1 MSHDTSDKF
10 QQRPILIGQ
19 LNCQG
24 PSTFENKLQSS
35 FVTKQT
41 RIFKEKELFS
51 ISRLWE
57 VNVCLFV
64 CLFVIQTFRS
74 HASFASTS
82 IQESK
87 LLTPVDRN
95 DSQFLQQVSFQL
107 LSEPMLQIIAES
119 LKTLGQ

>member
-41 RIFKEKELFS
+41 RIFKEKELFF
-51 ISRLWE
+51 LNLNFGKLVFVCWF
-57 VNVCLFV
+57 VGLLVCLFV
-64 CLFVIQTFRS
+64 CLFVC
-74 HASFASTS
+74 
-82 IQESK
+82 
-87 LLTPVDRN
+87 
-95 DSQFLQQVSFQL
+95 
-107 LSEPMLQIIAES
+107 
-119 LKTLGQ
+119 